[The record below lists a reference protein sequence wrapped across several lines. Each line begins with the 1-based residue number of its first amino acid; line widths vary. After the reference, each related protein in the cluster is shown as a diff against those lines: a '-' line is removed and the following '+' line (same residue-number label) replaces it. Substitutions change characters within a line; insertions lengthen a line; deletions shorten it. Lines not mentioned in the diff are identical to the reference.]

1 MANIQFNTKLEK
13 MWDGKAT
20 PLRSDAPAMSAGTRS
35 IVWPFN
41 DPELKRQ
48 WHYINK
54 GDKAVAQTAREG
66 ADINVEEAWKLT
78 AGDPKIIVAVVDEGV
93 KYTHPDLAANM
104 WVNTREMTGT
114 TASMTTATVTW
125 MIITGTISLRT
136 APSPG
141 MWSTQRATATPVTGR
156 IPQAR

>member
-1 MANIQFNTKLEK
+1 

-20 PLRSDAPAMSAGTRS
+20 PLRSDAPAMSADTRS

-66 ADINVEEAWKLT
+66 ADINVEDA
-78 AGDPKIIVAVVDEGV
+78 
-93 KYTHPDLAANM
+93 
-104 WVNTREMTGT
+104 
-114 TASMTTATVTW
+114 
-125 MIITGTISLRT
+125 
-136 APSPG
+136 
-141 MWSTQRATATPVTGR
+141 
-156 IPQAR
+156 

>member
-1 MANIQFNTKLEK
+1 
-13 MWDGKAT
+13 
-20 PLRSDAPAMSAGTRS
+20 MSAGTRS

-78 AGDPKIIVAVVDEGV
+78 AGDPKIIVAVVDE
-93 KYTHPDLAANM
+93 
-104 WVNTREMTGT
+104 RE
-114 TASMTTATVTW
+114 
-125 MIITGTISLRT
+125 IY
-136 APSPG
+136 APRPG
-141 MWSTQRATATPVTGR
+141 CEHVGQHQGDDRNHGR
-156 IPQAR
+156 R